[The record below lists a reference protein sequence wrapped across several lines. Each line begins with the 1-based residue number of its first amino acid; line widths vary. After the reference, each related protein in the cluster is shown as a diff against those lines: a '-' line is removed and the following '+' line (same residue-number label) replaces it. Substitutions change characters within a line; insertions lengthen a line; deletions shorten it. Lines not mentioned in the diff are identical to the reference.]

1 MSGQSASNSSSNK
14 ALGGIAS
21 TGLHAD
27 TINKLNARGMP
38 YAPFVTNV
46 DDFVG
51 GQEAGVEGVMKKF
64 EEMTAKYRYMEV
76 NLQQKRKGLE
86 VKIPDI
92 SKTLDVVR
100 FLEARK
106 CKRLGTKPTTI
117 PKQPKTDDDQESE
130 VEEDDAVSEASDDS
144 EDLMNEVDELDAED
158 GDEGAEGEAKSRNP
172 LKTLY
177 ELNDTLF
184 AEAEVEEDGNVGL
197 WLGANT
203 MLLYP
208 LNEAVLLLS
217 EKLSVAKRS
226 LRHTKEDLEFLRE
239 QITVMEVNFA
249 RVHNWDVKRRRDAK

>member
-1 MSGQSASNSSSNK
+1 MSSQPLPDSSSKK

-21 TGLHAD
+21 TGLHVD
-27 TINKLNARGMP
+27 TINKLTKRGMP

-100 FLEARK
+100 FLEARR
-106 CKRLGTKPTTI
+106 CKRLGTKPTAV
-117 PKQPKTDDDQESE
+117 PKQQKTEDDSESEAEDDDVTSQTSE
-130 VEEDDAVSEASDDS
+130 DS
-144 EDLMNEVDELDAED
+144 EDLMDEVDELDAD
-158 GDEGAEGEAKSRNP
+158 DDDESESKPKGGKP

-184 AEAEVEEDGNVGL
+184 AEAEVDEDGNVGL

-208 LNEAVLLLS
+208 LAEAVILLS

-249 RVHNWDVKRRRDAK
+249 RVHNWDVKRRRGGK

>member
-1 MSGQSASNSSSNK
+1 MSGQSASTSSSKK
-14 ALGGIAS
+14 AVGGIAS

-46 DDFVG
+46 DHFVG

-86 VKIPDI
+86 VKVPDI

-100 FLEARK
+100 FLEARR

-117 PKQPKTDDDQESE
+117 PKQPKVGGEQESE
-130 VEEDDAVSEASDDS
+130 AEDDDAVSEASDDS
-144 EDLMNEVDELDAED
+144 GDLMDEVDELDAED
-158 GDEGAEGEAKSRNP
+158 GDEGEESSKSRNP